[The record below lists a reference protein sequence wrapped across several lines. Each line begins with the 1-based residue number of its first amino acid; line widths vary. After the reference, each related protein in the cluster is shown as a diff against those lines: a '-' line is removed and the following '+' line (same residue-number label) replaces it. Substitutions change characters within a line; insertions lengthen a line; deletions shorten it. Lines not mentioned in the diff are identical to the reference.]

1 MYMMLTVLVS
11 NMHLETFHC
20 LRIYACETFVFFS
33 LFRNTLYNDF
43 RRWLHEITG
52 FVDLTDQ
59 VDMSCAKYEHTGK
72 NLSVIK

>member
-1 MYMMLTVLVS
+1 MRLLS
-11 NMHLETFHC
+11 
-20 LRIYACETFVFFS
+20 FFS

>member
-1 MYMMLTVLVS
+1 MYVVFTVLVS
-11 NMHLETFHC
+11 NMNLEKF
-20 LRIYACETFVFFS
+20 LIVLGFMLVRLLSFFP

-43 RRWLHEITG
+43 RKWLHEITG

-72 NLSVIK
+72 NL